1 MSTVMGKSET
11 RYQFHSEPDKPS
23 QIVATTNVTA
33 GPQIPPSRPKRAW
46 IGRLTPFATAGLFGL
61 ALWGVH
67 QALTSV
73 SYWTIWRAI
82 VALRPGQIV
91 LAAGFTVLGYL
102 ALTGYDLLA
111 LRYVRHPLEY
121 RRVGLASFISFALS
135 NSVGLAMLTGA
146 SVRTR
151 LYAAWGLP
159 TSVIGRVIGFGAATF
174 WLGIVAI
181 ASVALIVEPGA
192 VSSLVGGT
200 PWPMVVAG
208 SAGLGLVGGY
218 LWWCARWRRPL
229 VVFGWRFE
237 APTLSI
243 ATGQLLASA
252 ADWLA
257 AAAVLFTLLPQ
268 GFGLSF
274 FGFAGLFVIAQG
286 LGLVSQVPG
295 GLGVFEGVVLLFAG
309 SRVPV
314 AELVGALLAFRAIYY
329 IIPLLSATLLL
340 AGHEV
345 IRRRQQL
352 GTVSRAVG
360 RAVPAFSA
368 PLIAIAVF
376 VTGTILLLSG
386 ATPTVGWRL
395 RLLSDFVPLSVL
407 EASHFVASVA
417 GMALLLLAYSLYR
430 RISAA
435 WGLTILLLATAI
447 VTSLLKGLDFEEAF
461 IAAISLGCL
470 IPARARF
477 YRQSSLLEEIW
488 SPGWVLAAVIA
499 LGGSI
504 WLGFFAYRHVEYSN
518 SLWWEFEFRGDAP
531 RFLRAS
537 VGAAAMGLAL
547 ALVRLLRPARQ
558 PRSIPAKEELDRAQ
572 AAIAASPS
580 SEANLA
586 LLGDKQLLF
595 TEDGHGFLMYA
606 VQGRSWI
613 VMGDPVGTEGEV
625 AELAWRFRE
634 LCDRHG
640 GWPVFYEVSKR
651 NLPLFLEQ
659 GLTLIKLGEQARVP
673 LPSFTLEGKTRSS
686 LRRWKNACERV
697 GCSVEILPAGSSD
710 AHLEALSTISQ
721 QWLAARQTREKRF
734 SLGRFDA
741 GYLRRL
747 PIALVRQNGRTVAFA
762 TLWTTGTHNELT
774 VDLMRYAPDAPPNV
788 MTYLFVQLMLWGQEQ
803 GYQWFNLGMAPLS
816 GLGNRTLAPLWHRL
830 GAFVFRHGENF
841 YHFKGL
847 REYKSR
853 FDPVWEPR
861 YMASP
866 GGLALP
872 FILTD
877 VATRI
882 GGGLMGVFAK

>member
-1 MSTVMGKSET
+1 MSTVIDG
-11 RYQFHSEPDKPS
+11 SEPRHRMSSDQSAQP
-23 QIVATTNVTA
+23 QPVAGTDVTNQNREA
-33 GPQIPPSRPKRAW
+33 PSRPGLTWPA
-46 IGRLTPFATAGLFGL
+46 RLAPFATALLFAL

-67 QALTSV
+67 RALTSV

-82 VALRPGQIV
+82 VALQPSQII
-91 LAAGFTVLGYL
+91 LAGGFTVLGYL
-102 ALTGYDLLA
+102 ALTGYDVLA
-111 LRYVRHPLEY
+111 LRYVRHPLKY
-121 RRVGLASFISFALS
+121 PKVGLASFISFALS

-159 TSVIGRVIGFGAATF
+159 TPVIGRVIAFGATTF
-174 WLGIVAI
+174 WLGILAI
-181 ASVALIVEPGA
+181 ASCALVIEPSA
-192 VSSLVGGT
+192 VTALVGLA
-200 PWPMVVAG
+200 PSVVAG
-208 SAGLGLVGGY
+208 IGVLGLGLLAGY
-218 LWWCARWRRPL
+218 LGWCARWRRPL
-229 VVFGWRFE
+229 VVLGWTFE
-237 APTLSI
+237 PPTLRI
-243 ATGQLLASA
+243 ALGQLAVSA
-252 ADWLA
+252 LDWLA
-257 AAAVLFTLLPQ
+257 AAGVLYALLPD
-268 GFGLSF
+268 GFGISF
-274 FGFAGLFVIAQG
+274 PAFAGLFVLAQG

-295 GLGVFEGVVLLFAG
+295 GLGVFEGLVLLFAG
-309 SRVPV
+309 NRLPA
-314 AELVGALLAFRAIYY
+314 AELAGALLAFRAIYY
-329 IIPLLSATLLL
+329 LIPLLAATLLL
-340 AGHEV
+340 AGHELV
-345 IRRRQQL
+345 RRRTQL
-352 GTVSRAVG
+352 GNVSRAVG

-368 PLIAIAVF
+368 PLIAVAVF

-395 RLLSDFVPLSVL
+395 RLLSDFVPLTVL
-407 EASHFVASVA
+407 EASHFAASVV
-417 GMALLLLAYSLYR
+417 GMALLLLAYALYR
-430 RISAA
+430 RLSAA
-435 WGLTILLLATAI
+435 WGVTILLLGAAI
-447 VTSLLKGLDFEEAF
+447 ITSLLKGLDYEEAL
-461 IAAISLGCL
+461 IAAISLACL
-470 IPARARF
+470 LPAGQRF
-477 YRQSSLLEEIW
+477 YRQSSLLEELW
-488 SPGWVLAAVIA
+488 SPGWALAVAIA
-499 LGGSI
+499 LGASV

-531 RFLRAS
+531 RFLRAT
-537 VGAAAMGLAL
+537 VGAAALAFAL
-547 ALVRLLRPARQ
+547 ALIRLLRPARY
-558 PRSIPAKEELDRAQ
+558 PRQVPAQEELNRAQ
-572 AAIAASPS
+572 AAIAAGPS

-595 TEDGHGFLMYA
+595 TEQGHGFLMYA

-613 VMGDPVGTEGEV
+613 VMGDPVGSEGDV

-640 GWPVFYEVSKR
+640 GWPVFYEVGKR

-659 GLTLIKLGEQARVP
+659 GLTLLKLGEQARVP
-673 LPSFTLEGKTRSS
+673 LPSFTLEGKARSS
-686 LRRWKNACERV
+686 LRRWRNTCERA
-697 GCSVEILPAGSSD
+697 GCSVEMLPAGSSD
-710 AHLEALSTISQ
+710 DHLAELSRISD
-721 QWLAARQTREKRF
+721 QWLSARQTREKRF
-734 SLGRFDA
+734 SLGRFNVE
-741 GYLRRL
+741 YLRRF
-747 PIALVRQNGRTVAFA
+747 PIALVWQEGRAVAFA
-762 TLWTTGTHNELT
+762 TLWTTDTRDELT

-861 YMASP
+861 YLASP

-882 GGGLMGVFAK
+882 GGGFMGVLTK